1 MIVTKQVN
9 QLHELSSDTEKL
21 GTELLGVAEF
31 LDEGSQTAA
40 SSDETA
46 APSVGDTGE
55 TPSVDSSDEQGVHA
69 YKY

>member
-1 MIVTKQVN
+1 M
-9 QLHELSSDTEKL
+9 
-21 GTELLGVAEF
+21 AEF